1 MKIDK
6 IYLFFVFIIVLTITS
21 WVTSCTHNANL
32 DNIPTVCFDPDVLVV
47 FKTNCSVNN
56 CHIGNGETILLND
69 YTSIRQSVVP
79 GKPYSSPIYKTIIAT
94 SGENKMPPD
103 KPLTLE
109 NRTLIRVWI
118 EQGASDLPCPG
129 PKGQTGRLPDDGTGI
144 QNGHLNY

>member
-79 GKPYSSPIYKTIIAT
+79 GKPYSSSIYKSIIAT
-94 SGENKMPPD
+94 SGENRMPPD

-109 NRTLIRVWI
+109 NRTIIRLWI
-118 EQGASDLPCPG
+118 EQGAKSVPCPG
-129 PKGQTGRLPDDGTGI
+129 PKSQASGLRNDETGTNKGY
-144 QNGHLNY
+144 LNN